1 MSNVKND
8 YAYDTIEDYEKLVGY
23 KVNDAFRIG
32 WSMARLTNSI
42 ITKSQQMK
50 GNLNY
55 EKEACKDNTGQS

>member
-23 KVNDAFRIG
+23 NVNDAFRIG

-42 ITKSQQMK
+42 ITKSQQ
-50 GNLNY
+50 N
-55 EKEACKDNTGQS
+55 EKKLSSNNNTPPKVD